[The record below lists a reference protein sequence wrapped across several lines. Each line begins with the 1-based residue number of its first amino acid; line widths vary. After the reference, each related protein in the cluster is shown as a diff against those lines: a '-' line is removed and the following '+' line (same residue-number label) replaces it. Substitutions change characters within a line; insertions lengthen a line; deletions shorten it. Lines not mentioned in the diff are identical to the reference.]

1 MTSVRPLAL
10 VDAHPF
16 LQLQGDI
23 VELGPVLQDL
33 VVLGTVRLEDFDGG
47 ACAALQS
54 NTIFLLLLCYGSLP
68 GLLQVLLA
76 RVRSEVIVLT
86 AARSLQLILTKGG
99 MLPDGRLLLILQRHP
114 QVLIKHALRRLLLH
128 LLLLEHVVLL
138 VFGCPLLVLLPLAG
152 PLAAHLAV
160 HQVVHESLTSIEV
173 RS

>member
-1 MTSVRPLAL
+1 M
-10 VDAHPF
+10 
-16 LQLQGDI
+16 
-23 VELGPVLQDL
+23 
-33 VVLGTVRLEDFDGG
+33 
-47 ACAALQS
+47 
-54 NTIFLLLLCYGSLP
+54 
-68 GLLQVLLA
+68 
-76 RVRSEVIVLT
+76 T

-138 VFGCPLLVLLPLAG
+138 VLGCPLLVLLPLAG
-152 PLAAHLAV
+152 PLATHLAV